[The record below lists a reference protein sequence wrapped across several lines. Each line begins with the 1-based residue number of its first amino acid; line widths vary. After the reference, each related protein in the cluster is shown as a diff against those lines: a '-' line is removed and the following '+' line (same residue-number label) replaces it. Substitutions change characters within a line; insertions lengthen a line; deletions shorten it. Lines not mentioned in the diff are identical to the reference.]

1 VTQQIPVSFVEHI
14 HDVLIGV
21 FLPFDEKVHPSE
33 HRDVGRIESALGRP
47 FHTGMG
53 EEFYPLLSQ
62 KGAALFHSLVC
73 NHCFFNGNKRPAVL
87 ALDMFL
93 VLNKH
98 ILTMPSD
105 AVYKMAKDTAQANK
119 AGISSDVLMADLTQQ
134 IGSNII
140 DVELFMN
147 DGKIKER
154 LGERYDKIL
163 TYIKRRANFGITAI
177 ESFAA
182 KNLSGL
188 PDE

>member
-1 VTQQIPVSFVEHI
+1 
-14 HDVLIGV
+14 
-21 FLPFDEKVHPSE
+21 
-33 HRDVGRIESALGRP
+33 
-47 FHTGMG
+47 
-53 EEFYPLLSQ
+53 
-62 KGAALFHSLVC
+62 
-73 NHCFFNGNKRPAVL
+73 
-87 ALDMFL
+87 MFL

>member
-1 VTQQIPVSFVEHI
+1 VTEQIPLSFVEHI

-21 FLPFDEKVHPSE
+21 FLPFDEKVNPSE
-33 HRDVGRIESALGRP
+33 HRDIGRIESALGRP

-73 NHCFFNGNKRPAVL
+73 NHCFINGNKRTAVL

-93 VLNKH
+93 MLNKH

-105 AVYKMAKDTAQANK
+105 AVYEMAKDTAQANE
-119 AGISSDVLMADLTQQ
+119 AGIASDVLMVDLAER
-134 IGSNII
+134 IGANIV
-140 DVELFMN
+140 DVELFMK
-147 DGKIKER
+147 DEKIKER

-163 TYIKRRANFGITAI
+163 TQINRRITFGVKAL
-177 ESFAA
+177 ESFTGETFPGF
-182 KNLSGL
+182 SG
-188 PDE
+188 E